1 MFKLKV
7 GRVFLRHTFA
17 RKKGWKKNFR
27 IGGQVLMSI
36 PIEVC
41 KILNMVTLGIFLQWF
56 GRDLFIFK
64 VILKEIL
71 HFKVSL
77 MTSNMTFNQ

>member
-1 MFKLKV
+1 
-7 GRVFLRHTFA
+7 
-17 RKKGWKKNFR
+17 
-27 IGGQVLMSI
+27 MSI

-41 KILNMVTLGIFLQWF
+41 KISNMVMLGIFLQWF

-64 VILKEIL
+64 VIPKEIL